1 MDLGYSP
8 LDYISDTPLCI
19 YTPGS
24 GDWCPQNYDKEFKGE
39 ITLTQAL
46 AESRNIPAV
55 RLSEAVGRDLV
66 KKVAADFGV
75 AQNMP
80 DGPALALGVSEST
93 LIEMTGAFAGIL
105 NGGSSVTPYGLQA
118 LTLKGMD
125 EPLFGAGGGIGERVI
140 SEGAARALT
149 YMMTEVLNS
158 GTGRRALL
166 DDREAAGKTGTTQ
179 SARDAWFVGFTADYV
194 VGVWM
199 GYDDN
204 SPLTGVTGGG
214 LPAEIWHEVMSRINE
229 GVDASPLLT
238 EIPDSTYVP
247 IDPSTTEGAIS
258 AEDVPYFDGSNA
270 PVYDGGSAG
279 QEPDLAERIIEEVLG
294 TAGN

>member
-1 MDLGYSP
+1 
-8 LDYISDTPLCI
+8 
-19 YTPGS
+19 
-24 GDWCPQNYDKEFKGE
+24 
-39 ITLTQAL
+39 
-46 AESRNIPAV
+46 
-55 RLSEAVGRDLV
+55 
-66 KKVAADFGV
+66 
-75 AQNMP
+75 MP

-105 NGGSSVTPYGLQA
+105 NGGSSVTPYGLQSLA
-118 LTLKGMD
+118 LKGMD

-149 YMMTEVLNS
+149 YMMTEVLES

-166 DDREAAGKTGTTQ
+166 DDRPAAGKTGTTQ

-229 GVDASPLLT
+229 GVDPSPLLT
-238 EIPDSTYVP
+238 EIPESTYVP

-279 QEPDLAERIIEEVLG
+279 QQPDLAEQIIEEVLG